1 MAITILIVDDSITML
16 SSVKSALT
24 MGGYTVE
31 TANSG
36 QAALDKLMGGLK
48 PNLIITDINMPKMDG
63 YEMIRLVRGDP
74 GLQSVPVVAISTE
87 AADGDITRAY
97 EAGANFYMV
106 KPVNPGELAETARLL
121 TGVRAP

>member
-1 MAITILIVDDSITML
+1 MNGKRILVVDDGMTVRMFCRAVLEGDGFGVEEADNGVEGIER
-16 SSVKSALT
+16 ALASKFDLLL
-24 MGGYTVE
+24 V
-31 TANSG
+31 
-36 QAALDKLMGGLK
+36 
-48 PNLIITDINMPKMDG
+48 DINMPKMDG
-63 YEMIRLVRGDP
+63 YEMIRQVRGDP

-106 KPVNPGELAETARLL
+106 KPVKPGELAEAARLL